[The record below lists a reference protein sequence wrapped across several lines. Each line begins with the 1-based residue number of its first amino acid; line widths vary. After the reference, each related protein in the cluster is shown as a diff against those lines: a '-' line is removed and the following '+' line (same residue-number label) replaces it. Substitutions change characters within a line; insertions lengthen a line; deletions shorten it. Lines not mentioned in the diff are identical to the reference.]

1 MVVKLGKCR
10 RRWEE
15 KDGGAEEEG
24 MKVEGE
30 GGRGN
35 SAAGDLL
42 QSGAAVSVRG
52 AAACAEVNFVKLVI
66 VAAAHQHLGDKRG
79 RKRKGGVDKRR
90 QGERA
95 DVVRRRGVWQGGC
108 LYGRIAVRQDG
119 KERLVWQRVKESAVG
134 RVNRASSLASP
145 PSLQYSL
152 YYRFLHSSFYSHPQT
167 LTQPLSTGEETSDY

>member
-1 MVVKLGKCR
+1 MGKCR

-66 VAAAHQHLGDKRG
+66 VAAAPASG
-79 RKRKGGVDKRR
+79 RQKGKKEKRR
-90 QGERA
+90 SG
-95 DVVRRRGVWQGGC
+95 
-108 LYGRIAVRQDG
+108 
-119 KERLVWQRVKESAVG
+119 
-134 RVNRASSLASP
+134 
-145 PSLQYSL
+145 
-152 YYRFLHSSFYSHPQT
+152 
-167 LTQPLSTGEETSDY
+167 

>member
-1 MVVKLGKCR
+1 MVLGYVGGGPPLVVVRLGKCR

-66 VAAAHQHLGDKRG
+66 VAAHQHLGDKRG

-108 LYGRIAVRQDG
+108 LYGRMARRG
-119 KERLVWQRVKESAVG
+119 
-134 RVNRASSLASP
+134 
-145 PSLQYSL
+145 L
-152 YYRFLHSSFYSHPQT
+152 YGS
-167 LTQPLSTGEETSDY
+167 G

>member
-1 MVVKLGKCR
+1 MVVRLGKCR

-66 VAAAHQHLGDKRG
+66 VAAAHHHLGDKRG

-108 LYGRIAVRQDG
+108 LYSSMAGWQGEACMAAGEGICSWQSQPSLFTRIASIFTVQSV
-119 KERLVWQRVKESAVG
+119 LQIPPLFFLFSSA
-134 RVNRASSLASP
+134 NLNP
-145 PSLQYSL
+145 
-152 YYRFLHSSFYSHPQT
+152 T
-167 LTQPLSTGEETSDY
+167 LEHR